1 MSLLKPSF
9 AVTLIA
15 AGVLAVGVAAA
26 QQPQQRPPAAAP
38 PAAAPPPVQ
47 LPNGATAINETYGDW
62 TVDCR
67 IVDNRKACV
76 LVQSQGNSQ
85 TGQRTFA
92 IELRAPEGGKT
103 EGTLLLPFGLS
114 LDTGV
119 KLKVDD
125 KDLGSTLRFSTC
137 VPAGC
142 LALVSFPTATTEV
155 LKKGTTLVV
164 SAVTLRTGEP
174 VAFSV
179 SLNGFSAAITR
190 ASTLG
195 G

>member
-1 MSLLKPSF
+1 MSLLKSF
-9 AVTLIA
+9 TTIASIAV
-15 AGVLAVGVAAA
+15 VGLVAAA
-26 QQPQQRPPAAAP
+26 AGAQQRTPGTPPAAP
-38 PAAAPPPVQ
+38 PAAPPPVQ
-47 LPNGATAINETYGDW
+47 LPHGATAINETYGDW

-85 TGQRTFA
+85 TGQRSFA
-92 IELRAPEGGKT
+92 IELRAPQDGKA
-103 EGTLLLPFGLS
+103 EGTLLLPFGLN
-114 LDTGV
+114 LDAGV

-125 KDLGSTLRFSTC
+125 KDFGPAMRFSTC

-142 LALVSFPTATTEV
+142 LAPVSFPTAMTDA

-164 SAVTLRTGEP
+164 NAVTLRGGEP
-174 VAFSV
+174 VTFSV
-179 SLNGFSAAITR
+179 SLNGFSAAIAR
-190 ASTLG
+190 AGSLG